1 MVTTQFPSL
10 FEVSSTRHYI
20 CRRTYFLIML
30 ARKLVLEG
38 FVAFMRFTTFDPEK
52 KSVESDRI
60 PQWAGSYFRS
70 SIDFENQKIFFEFCG
85 NVPGGR
91 VYARWTFGGLRA
103 KKPPILYSHDWFDA
117 LGFLHNRKFVHWDF
131 KHDTILLKCIGSD
144 TTEIVSSRGMNRTD
158 FFAFLLAEHNGH
170 KSIIFGLNGHK

>member
-52 KSVESDRI
+52 KKCWKWPNTAMSWKLFSIIHRFWKSKNIFRILRKCSWWQSLCSVDIWRLTCEKATNTIFSWLVWCAGFFAQSKICPLRLQARYNSAEVYRKWYHGDRFFKRDESD
-60 PQWAGSYFRS
+60 
-70 SIDFENQKIFFEFCG
+70 
-85 NVPGGR
+85 
-91 VYARWTFGGLRA
+91 
-103 KKPPILYSHDWFDA
+103 
-117 LGFLHNRKFVHWDF
+117 GFLCFSV
-131 KHDTILLKCIGSD
+131 G
-144 TTEIVSSRGMNRTD
+144 RTQRSQI
-158 FFAFLLAEHNGH
+158 HYIWT
-170 KSIIFGLNGHK
+170 KWP